1 MHIAILQSDA
11 TLAKHLE
18 ISLVDAGHTCTRQ
31 EDGLCMLRMLSR
43 SSVDLLVLDWR
54 VGRLSGADLL
64 RNIRA
69 TGGTRLPVV
78 FASQDNSDESAM
90 RALTLGA
97 DDYIG
102 LPVNL
107 SLFRLR
113 VDALLRRSYPQPAE
127 DAEYQLGPY
136 RFSRNRLTV
145 SFQGE
150 RVILSDTQFRL
161 AELLFS
167 NIGRLLSR
175 DHIFASIWGRE
186 FVEATRTIDSH
197 ISRIR
202 SLLKIDGRS
211 GFEIQSVYKIGY
223 RLTDLRAANADVVV
237 R

>member
-11 TLAKHLE
+11 ALAKHLE
-18 ISLVDAGHTCTRQ
+18 ISLVDAGHTCTLH
-31 EDGLCMLRMLSR
+31 EDGLSMLRMLSR

-69 TGGTRLPVV
+69 TGNTRMPVI
-78 FASQDNSDESAM
+78 FASRDHSDESAM

-102 LPVNL
+102 LPVNP

-127 DAEYQLGPY
+127 DTDYQLGPY
-136 RFSRNRLTV
+136 RFSRNHLTV
-145 SFQGE
+145 SFHGE
-150 RVILSDTQFRL
+150 SVTLSDTQFRL

-175 DHIFASIWGRE
+175 DHIFATIWGRE

-197 ISRIR
+197 VSRIR
-202 SLLKIDGRS
+202 TLLKIDGSS